1 MNKLRLSDSSSLQNS
16 ETVNKV
22 WSDFER
28 SVRSAH
34 QKRCADT
41 RIIRAADLDIDLSL
55 QHNSQEMN
63 DASVALLEAHHFN
76 TMRQALFRG
85 EHVNW
90 TEDRPALHT
99 ALRQSPAPEVVS
111 AQIAESLACMKA
123 FVDQCNARNQF
134 RNIVHLGIG
143 GSDWGPRMVW
153 ESLRGHETRRKLRF
167 AANIDAQA
175 ITTALDG
182 LDPRDTLLVIA
193 SKSFTTIESITN
205 AKYALQWMR
214 NAGVEDPY
222 AQTVALTANRKAA
235 QAFGVPD
242 AQIFEFWDWVG
253 GRYSLWSSIGMSLAL
268 TLGWSTFLQLLAGAR
283 DMDTHFMDS
292 PVQTN
297 APVQMALSAVANTS
311 VLGYSS
317 QVICP
322 YDARLA
328 GFVMWLQQLEMESLG
343 KSVDENSRPIR
354 LHISPAVWG
363 MPGTDSQHTFFQ
375 WLHQDQ
381 TGAPVDFIVRR
392 SADCQHPEHQRLLVA
407 NCLAQR
413 ATLWQG
419 KPLEQVRQE
428 LAQAG
433 RSEDDIEKLA
443 PHLVHP
449 GNRPSTLIVL
459 PELSAHTLG
468 SLLALYEHK
477 VFVQSVLW
485 GINPFDQWGVEFGKN
500 MARRMTQGDQQALG
514 DLDASTRYWMQ
525 SLLSDG

>member
-1 MNKLRLSDSSSLQNS
+1 MNATDNS
-16 ETVNKV
+16 IPVHTDTQATHQAWQAFTDAVQV
-22 WSDFER
+22 AASQR
-28 SVRSAH
+28 SQQSRM
-34 QKRCADT
+34 
-41 RIIRAADLDIDLSL
+41 IRAAGLDVDLSL
-55 QHNSQEMN
+55 QHCSEQVVRAA
-63 DASVALLEAHHFN
+63 DALLVAHRFDD
-76 TMRQALFRG
+76 MRNALFSG

-99 ALRQSPAPEVVS
+99 ALRQSPAPASVS
-111 AQIAESLACMKA
+111 SEISKALANMKA
-123 FVDQCNARNQF
+123 FVDKCNATNKY

-205 AKYALQWMR
+205 AQFALQWMR
-214 NAGVEDPY
+214 SAGIDDPL

-235 QAFGVPD
+235 LQFGVPED
-242 AQIFEFWDWVG
+242 HIFEFWDWVG

-268 TLGWSTFLQLLAGAR
+268 TLGWNTFMRLLDGAR
-283 DMDTHFMDS
+283 DMDTHFLHS
-292 PVQTN
+292 PVHAN
-297 APVQMALSAVANTS
+297 APVQMALSSVANTS

-343 KSVDENSRPIR
+343 KSVDVDGQPVKIN
-354 LHISPAVWG
+354 ISPAVWG

-381 TGAPVDFIVRR
+381 KGAPVDFIVRR
-392 SADCQHPEHQRLLVA
+392 RADSRNPEHHRLLVA

-413 ATLWQG
+413 ATLWKG
-419 KPLEQVRQE
+419 KQLEQVKDE
-428 LAQAG
+428 LANAG
-433 RSEDDIEKLA
+433 KSPEDIERLA

-500 MARRMTQGDQQALG
+500 IARQMTKVGDSSNLS
-514 DLDASTRYWMQ
+514 DLDSSTRYWMDN
-525 SLLSDG
+525 LL